1 MVNMDGFSGKIE
13 LRCKKMSSIGVKK
26 TRVSLFKKIE
36 SKVRYGLTLHSIRQ
50 KLIRFGIDISP
61 YYWFQEGINIS
72 EIPEIQGIT
81 ADYSVESL
89 GPEDMK
95 TIEALD
101 KGWSR
106 SNDRIRA
113 LSENREK
120 CIGIKYNGEIAAF
133 MWINFVEFRYKSI
146 VMPLK
151 SNEAYLTD
159 MYTVEAFRGKNL
171 APFLRY
177 KSYEIL
183 KEMGRD
189 VLYSISIC
197 SNSPAVKF
205 KEKLNARKLKII
217 LYIQLFKKFHRSY
230 TIKSY

>member
-1 MVNMDGFSGKIE
+1 
-13 LRCKKMSSIGVKK
+13 MSSIGVKK
-26 TRVSLFKKIE
+26 SRVSLLKKIE
-36 SKVRYGLTLHSIRQ
+36 SKVRYGLTLHSIRL
-50 KLIRFGIDISP
+50 KLIRIGIDISP
-61 YYWFQEGINIS
+61 YYWFQEGVNITK
-72 EIPEIQGIT
+72 IPEIQGIT
-81 ADYSVESL
+81 ADYSFESL

-106 SNDRIRA
+106 SNERIIA

-120 CIGIKYNGEIAAF
+120 CLGIKYNGEIAAF
-133 MWINFVEFRYKSI
+133 MWINFVEFKYKST

-177 KSYEIL
+177 KSYEML

-197 SNSPAVKF
+197 FNSPAVKF

-217 LYIQLFKKFHRSY
+217 LYIQLFKKFHRSF

>member
-1 MVNMDGFSGKIE
+1 
-13 LRCKKMSSIGVKK
+13 MSSIGVKK
-26 TRVSLFKKIE
+26 TRVSLFKKIA

-50 KLIRFGIDISP
+50 KLIRIGIDISP
-61 YYWFQEGINIS
+61 YYWFQEGVNITK
-72 EIPEIQGIT
+72 IPEVQGIT

-113 LSENREK
+113 LSENMEK
-120 CIGIKYNGEIAAF
+120 CLGIKYNGEIAAF

-177 KSYEIL
+177 QSYQML

-217 LYIQLFKKFHRSY
+217 LYIQLFKKFHRSF

>member
-1 MVNMDGFSGKIE
+1 
-13 LRCKKMSSIGVKK
+13 MSSIEAKK
-26 TRVSLFKKIE
+26 SRVSLLKKIK
-36 SKVRYGLTLHSIRQ
+36 SKVRYGLTLQSIRL
-50 KLIRFGIDISP
+50 KLIRIGIDISP
-61 YYWFQEGINIS
+61 YYWFQEGVNITK
-72 EIPEIQGIT
+72 IPEIQGIT
-81 ADYSVESL
+81 ADYSFESL

-95 TIEALD
+95 IIETLD

-106 SNDRIRA
+106 SNERIIA

-120 CIGIKYNGEIAAF
+120 CLGIKYNGEIAAF
-133 MWINFVEFRYKSI
+133 MWINFVEFKYKST

-159 MYTVEAFRGKNL
+159 MYTVEAYRGKNL

-177 KSYEIL
+177 KSYEML
-183 KEMGRD
+183 KEMGCD

-197 SNSPAVKF
+197 FNSPAVKF

-217 LYIQLFKKFHRSY
+217 LYIQLFKKFHLSF
-230 TIKSY
+230 TLKSY